1 MTNTTAVS
9 DNATDSGKLETTDT
23 ADTERGEQKGE
34 QNEKLL
40 ALFENKS
47 KDERPKEERQRSSR
61 QGIIDALATKVVL
74 GEIDLDDL
82 PESQSWAKEEVQKA
96 LNKFK
101 KEDDGLESLRKEN
114 EELKSKMARANE
126 DAVRKSIL
134 DAAKKLP
141 VNDQEDFVKKVLD
154 RRKRYPNDTT
164 DEIIDYVSHKF
175 TPEKRQSTRI
185 VRGDIETL
193 GSVITSD
200 QLAKLSQ
207 AEYNKMTEK
216 IRKGEVQVKR

>member
-1 MTNTTAVS
+1 MTNTTEVS

-23 ADTERGEQKGE
+23 ADTAQGEQKGE

-40 ALFENKS
+40 ALFESKS

-114 EELKSKMARANE
+114 EELKSKMARVNE

-164 DEIIDYVSHKF
+164 DEIIDYVSQKF